1 MEKYKKLKII
11 GKGTFVK
18 VYLVE
23 TISDKV
29 LFAMKKIYLSSEN

>member
-11 GKGTFVK
+11 GKGTFGK

-23 TISDKV
+23 TISLPYSTYFYD
-29 LFAMKKIYLSSEN
+29 